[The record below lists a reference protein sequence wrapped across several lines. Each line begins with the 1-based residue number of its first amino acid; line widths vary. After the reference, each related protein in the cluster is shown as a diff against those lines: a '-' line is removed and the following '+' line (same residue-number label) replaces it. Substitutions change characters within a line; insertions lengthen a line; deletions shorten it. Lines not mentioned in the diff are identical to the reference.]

1 MLEQS
6 EITYKLT
13 DFNMFGQSSK
23 KIKNMNKEQ
32 VDLKKIQIHY
42 LEMKNIL
49 LKLKLYG
56 LTKQQIAYR

>member
-56 LTKQQIAYR
+56 LTKQQITYR